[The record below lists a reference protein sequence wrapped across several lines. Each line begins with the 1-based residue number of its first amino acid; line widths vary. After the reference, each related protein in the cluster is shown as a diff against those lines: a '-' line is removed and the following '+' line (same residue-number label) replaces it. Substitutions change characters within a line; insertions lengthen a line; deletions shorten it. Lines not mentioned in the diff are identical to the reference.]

1 MHKQA
6 IMKQVSELTLNEFT
20 VFLSI
25 YSKNEYEFDIDREI
39 DLISLF
45 FDLTKEEVEDLP
57 IKEYNDKVK
66 VITELQQVTDNEPY
80 YVFTLDGIEYKTQ
93 SGADGQY
100 FIKVKDRRLIELYS
114 KANPEKFLSYIAAI
128 IFSNGDYSEEGI
140 NARAEIFADSMQM
153 KYLSYHFNQL
163 K

>member
-1 MHKQA
+1 
-6 IMKQVSELTLNEFT
+6 MKQVSELTLNEFT
-20 VFLSI
+20 VFLNI
-25 YSKNEYEFDIDREI
+25 YSKNEYEFEIDREI

-66 VITELQQVTDNEPY
+66 IISELQQATEHEPY
-80 YVFTLDGIEYKTQ
+80 YVFTLDGVEYKTETNP
-93 SGADGQY
+93 Y
-100 FIKVKDRRLIELYS
+100 HIKVRDRRLIELYS
-114 KANPEKFLSYIAAI
+114 KSNPEKFLSYIAAI
-128 IFSNGDYSEEGI
+128 IFSNGDFSEEGI
-140 NARAEIFADSMQM
+140 SSRAGLFADSMHM